1 MSAVKSS
8 HEPISGG
15 MPVRGKFRNTT
26 LRYDLS
32 PVFRPIQKGEL
43 VESAS
48 TWGRKYRDTFIAS
61 IRNSRSSM
69 PMCTWV
75 PK

>member
-1 MSAVKSS
+1 MGRTSHQILDALGIDFVAVSVSMSPVKSS
-8 HEPISGG
+8 HDPISGG
-15 MPVRGKFRNTT
+15 IPVRGKFRNTT

-48 TWGRKYRDTFIAS
+48 TCGRK
-61 IRNSRSSM
+61 
-69 PMCTWV
+69 
-75 PK
+75 

>member
-1 MSAVKSS
+1 MV
-8 HEPISGG
+8 GG

-32 PVFRPIQKGEL
+32 PVCRPIQKGEL

-48 TWGRKYRDTFIAS
+48 TCG
-61 IRNSRSSM
+61 SM
-69 PMCTWV
+69 
-75 PK
+75 